1 MMKDRREVDYVWER
15 SKRYKELLAVR
26 QVAIQLRDIKKAAA
40 CRTEALEIQKEL
52 YNKYGVII

>member
-1 MMKDRREVDYVWER
+1 MMSRKEVDYVWEQ

-40 CRTEALEIQKEL
+40 CRTAALEIQKEL
-52 YNKYGVII
+52 YQKYGVII

>member
-1 MMKDRREVDYVWER
+1 MMRDRHEVNYVWEQ

-40 CRTEALEIQKEL
+40 CRTAALAIQKEL
-52 YNKYGVII
+52 YEKYGVII